1 MHPGEGFPD
10 IALDVQLLDP
20 SGSVLAELSSAEPL
34 TGCMA
39 SESCF
44 YRRVVPFTAAQDGI
58 YRLRLTPQTWGISA
72 IRVTLHARV
81 E

>member
-1 MHPGEGFPD
+1 
-10 IALDVQLLDP
+10 
-20 SGSVLAELSSAEPL
+20 
-34 TGCMA
+34 MA

-58 YRLRLTPQTWGISA
+58 YRLRLTPQTWDISA